1 MIQFDLPKQKSSII
15 KVLGVGG
22 GGSNAVNFMFKQDIE
37 GVDFIICNTDSKA
50 IEQSDVPNKIQLG
63 PHLTQGL
70 GAGADPSV
78 GKLAT
83 EESLEEIRKILEV
96 NTRMA
101 FITVGMGGGTGTGG
115 APIIAKI
122 CKDLGILT
130 VGIVTTP
137 FGFEGPR
144 RQKQAEEGIN
154 QLKPLVDTLL
164 VISNDKLRVQ
174 YGNLKMKEAFTKAD
188 NVLATAAKCIT
199 DVINSRG
206 HIIVDFAD
214 VCTVMKNGGVAIL
227 GKAEVEGENR
237 AERAI
242 EEALNSPLLNDND
255 IKGAKWILL
264 NINSAEGEHE
274 CTMDELETINNFL
287 RERTGEHSDV
297 IMGMGYDATL
307 DKKLG
312 ITLIATG
319 FEGKDPFKT
328 ETPKKAEA
336 PIEEKIVMTL
346 VTDAVAAEQIKQEPV
361 SNEVNEKAQD
371 HFILDQTEETPIHF
385 SLDQAPAIEAPLLVA
400 EEELAEEEVKEVVLD
415 KYDTIWELNAEA
427 SIAAA
432 DSIEEAMEED
442 ELEELEE
449 DEMLAS
455 EEEVEEEMEVMA
467 FENNDLMPTLVL
479 EEEPAFEEEVEV
491 AMEEELDELVELH
504 LEEEVEEEM
513 FTLNMEAEK
522 EATIVSDF
530 ILSKP
535 TNIYVEEADE
545 VEEEF
550 SAPVVASNEVI
561 FEVNETDSSV
571 AMEEDFMLEEI
582 TIEEE
587 VEETLIEE
595 EFIEEELMG
604 EELMEEELMEAEM
617 TIDEN
622 IAEEEVAT
630 VEMYT
635 APVIETPAPAEVV
648 FESSF
653 RYEEEPSM
661 QLVMREESN
670 TPVAHVNQQANY
682 DMPLDNAE
690 EQRRKVAERI
700 QKLRNLSFNI
710 NNVND
715 SNNDFESVPAYVRR
729 NMEMFGNTLASVENY
744 YSKYTV
750 DKDENNQTQIST
762 INTFMD
768 GKKPD

>member
-22 GGSNAVNFMFKQDIE
+22 GGSNAVNFMFQQDIE
-37 GVDFIICNTDSKA
+37 GVDFIICNTDAKA
-50 IEQSDVPNKIQLG
+50 IEQSLVPNKIQLG

-154 QLKPLVDTLL
+154 QLKPYVDTLL

-264 NINSAEGEHE
+264 NINSAEGDYE
-274 CTMDELETINNFL
+274 CSMDELETINNIL
-287 RERTGEHSDV
+287 RARTGEHSDV
-297 IMGMGYDATL
+297 IMGMGYDPTL
-307 DKKLG
+307 GQKLG

-319 FEGKDPFKT
+319 FEHKDPFKK
-328 ETPKKAEA
+328 EEPKKAEQ
-336 PIEEKIVMTL
+336 PLEEKIVMTL
-346 VTDAVAAEQIKQEPV
+346 
-361 SNEVNEKAQD
+361 
-371 HFILDQTEETPIHF
+371 ET
-385 SLDQAPAIEAPLLVA
+385 EAPKAPESTAPESTTPEAPTAELAETLILEEENEEVFEDEVVA
-400 EEELAEEEVKEVVLD
+400 EEISTPIEMEV
-415 KYDTIWELNAEA
+415 
-427 SIAAA
+427 
-432 DSIEEAMEED
+432 ED
-442 ELEELEE
+442 ELQPTMHEYHEEVIESPVSSVFVSVPEL
-449 DEMLAS
+449 DEAELVM
-455 EEEVEEEMEVMA
+455 EEEVEEEIEEEEVYELNMESSSID
-467 FENNDLMPTLVL
+467 FTTEFVL
-479 EEEPAFEEEVEV
+479 QKPSNIYEETPELDAIVSSVEETPQVEEPAPSFTFE
-491 AMEEELDELVELH
+491 
-504 LEEEVEEEM
+504 
-513 FTLNMEAEK
+513 F
-522 EATIVSDF
+522 
-530 ILSKP
+530 
-535 TNIYVEEADE
+535 DE
-545 VEEEF
+545 VETEP
-550 SAPVVASNEVI
+550 S
-561 FEVNETDSSV
+561 FEVAPEPIAEPIMETSFRMV
-571 AMEEDFMLEEI
+571 EH
-582 TIEEE
+582 IEEE
-587 VEETLIEE
+587 S
-595 EFIEEELMG
+595 G
-604 EELMEEELMEAEM
+604 
-617 TIDEN
+617 
-622 IAEEEVAT
+622 
-630 VEMYT
+630 
-635 APVIETPAPAEVV
+635 
-648 FESSF
+648 
-653 RYEEEPSM
+653 M
-661 QLVMREESN
+661 QLVMKEVELTNNAR
-670 TPVAHVNQQANY
+670 PAHQDF
-682 DMPLDNAE
+682 DMPIDNAE

-710 NNVND
+710 NNGADPNTEFD
-715 SNNDFESVPAYVRR
+715 AVPAYVRR
-729 NMEMFGNTLASVENY
+729 NLDLFGNTMASVENY

-750 DKDENNQTQIST
+750 DQDENNQTNIST
-762 INTFMD
+762 INSFLD